1 MPDEIRVSLLID
13 NDFGGTMKT
22 VKFSTQKKAPLRL
35 SVMWERV
42 PIHRHVVP
50 SLVDI

>member
-22 VKFSTQKKAPLRL
+22 VKFAKKKAPQRL

>member
-22 VKFSTQKKAPLRL
+22 VKFAKKKSPTKALCDVGEGSHP
-35 SVMWERV
+35 
-42 PIHRHVVP
+42 
-50 SLVDI
+50 